1 MVYLMTECDTVD
13 GAASVEHVDAL
24 RSLLR
29 TLSSVFA
36 LLLLSITASPAQVRR
51 GAPCSC
57 CLWGW
62 LAQWWANGGRGR
74 GAHTHYERV
83 KQPVREETCSV
94 SRMLS
99 AAARWCA
106 VTLHEASAPLG
117 VLIGSV
123 RSHQLQPPPQPRHPL
138 LPQGFSLHILP
149 VDYHHCQSWLL
160 HSSCCPHSGSGANL
174 SRLQGGRKL
183 SHTALRSQAAAHQNH
198 SSLPSVQ
205 TTINNS
211 CLLFRQAFPGGTFKQ
226 YPELQMFR
234 TSPLYLEIVHQCK
247 TDSGGF
253 PANHHVLLSAGVSSE
268 QSQGRVLPSLSKRL
282 TFSSHLQCET
292 QPLSS

>member
-106 VTLHEASAPLG
+106 VTLHEASALLG

-123 RSHQLQPPPQPRHPL
+123 RSQQLQPPPQPRHPL
-138 LPQGFSLHILP
+138 LPQGFSLSTSSLLIITTARADSCTPAAVHTLALGLIYPGCKEGENFLTQ
-149 VDYHHCQSWLL
+149 HWEAKLL
-160 HSSCCPHSGSGANL
+160 HTKTIARCPLCKPPSTTAVCFSVRL
-174 SRLQGGRKL
+174 SLVVHL
-183 SHTALRSQAAAHQNH
+183 
-198 SSLPSVQ
+198 
-205 TTINNS
+205 NNIQRYR
-211 CLLFRQAFPGGTFKQ
+211 C
-226 YPELQMFR
+226 
-234 TSPLYLEIVHQCK
+234 
-247 TDSGGF
+247 
-253 PANHHVLLSAGVSSE
+253 SE
-268 QSQGRVLPSLSKRL
+268 QVLFTWK
-282 TFSSHLQCET
+282 
-292 QPLSS
+292 

>member
-57 CLWGW
+57 CLCGW

-106 VTLHEASAPLG
+106 VTLHEASALLG

-123 RSHQLQPPPQPRHPL
+123 RSQQLQPPP
-138 LPQGFSLHILP
+138 
-149 VDYHHCQSWLL
+149 
-160 HSSCCPHSGSGANL
+160 NL
-174 SRLQGGRKL
+174 A
-183 SHTALRSQAAAHQNH
+183 TP
-198 SSLPSVQ
+198 SSLRVFLSPHPPCWLSP
-205 TTINNS
+205 
-211 CLLFRQAFPGGTFKQ
+211 L
-226 YPELQMFR
+226 PELTLALQ
-234 TSPLYLEIVHQCK
+234 
-247 TDSGGF
+247 
-253 PANHHVLLSAGVSSE
+253 LLSTLWLWG
-268 QSQGRVLPSLSKRL
+268 
-282 TFSSHLQCET
+282 
-292 QPLSS
+292 